1 MSLNLKG
8 RDQLLFGE
16 SSFLLFVSDSFTLC
30 AHHQQVV

>member
-16 SSFLLFVSDSFTLC
+16 SSFLLFVSMTASLFVLIISK
-30 AHHQQVV
+30 